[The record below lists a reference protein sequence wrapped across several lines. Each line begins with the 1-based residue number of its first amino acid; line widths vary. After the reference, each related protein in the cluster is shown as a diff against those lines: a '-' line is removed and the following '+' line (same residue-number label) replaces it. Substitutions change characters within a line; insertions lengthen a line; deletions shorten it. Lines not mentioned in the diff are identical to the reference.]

1 MEVSCTPV
9 PGQKNCKLVCFLDE
23 LEDSYLG
30 TTGKRMNVAPLL
42 RSIDDEILSEFR
54 ETLDSSD
61 TEHYVLIDFQI
72 H

>member
-1 MEVSCTPV
+1 MQVSCTLV
-9 PGQKNCKLVCFLDE
+9 PGQKNFKHVYYLDE

-30 TTGKRMNVAPLL
+30 TKGKRMNVAPLL
-42 RSIDDEILSEFR
+42 RSMDDEIFSEFR